1 MNIPI
6 FCLNLER
13 ATERKEYIQKE
24 WIDKLGFNI
33 NFWKSYDRRDIENNN
48 YIYQYNKELAEQ
60 NFGRELSYGEI
71 ACATTFCMLYE
82 YLLNNYYEEAIIMED
97 DIIPL
102 ISDKKE
108 LFHTIDQG
116 KIEFPLSELMLL
128 HRSRNPH
135 GVSIKR
141 EYHSLCKSPCWG
153 NQLFYINKAGL
164 IKTHNILKTM
174 SCPADAPQRV
184 LAQLDIVIA
193 SNKPLCDHRWTGGDS
208 TTYIGNSFRGT
219 SRKFIE

>member
-48 YIYQYNKELAEQ
+48 YIYQYNKELAKQ

-82 YLLNNYYEEAIIMED
+82 YLLNNSYEEAIIMED

-116 KIEFPLSELMLL
+116 KTEFPLSELMLL
-128 HRSRNPH
+128 HKSRNPH
-135 GVSIKR
+135 NVSIKR
-141 EYHSLCKSPCWG
+141 EYHSLCKRPCWG

-193 SNKPLCDHRWTGGDS
+193 SNKPLCDHHWSGRDS
-208 TTYIGNSFRGT
+208 TTYIGNSFRRT